1 MSLGTDAT
9 MRSDPPVSAP
19 DHPATA
25 LPDGPSAHPLVQS
38 PVFARDPQ
46 GALLRARARY
56 GPVFT
61 LRLAGVGPVVVAA
74 TTDALEVIADADPGG
89 SSAGTAR
96 RGVLPQAARA
106 SMFGSDGD
114 EHREV
119 RARIAPPFDARRVAD
134 REAAMAERAA
144 AHVASWPVGRPFRLL
159 SRARTLAE
167 DLFVRFVL
175 GVEDDVRARMVVQ
188 AVGATLRTPGNP
200 PLTPPDRD
208 EQRPLG
214 PLVHAEFHRRLRP
227 LRGLLTREVA
237 DRRSGRIPMGDG
249 ILGHVAATGLSDER
263 IVDELLVVLA
273 AAQEPMAIALTRV
286 LDRYARDPELVA
298 ALDRDGP
305 DAPAFDAVASEA
317 LRLHPPALASLRTL
331 TRDVEVGG
339 HALPAGTDVM
349 VSFTLLNRDPTVFPD
364 PARFDPSRFLD
375 GPPPPTFLPFGIGER
390 RCPGEPLAGAELRA
404 SVPAVLSALRLRP
417 LSREPERAVQRAT
430 VLVPQRSA
438 LVVASRR

>member
-1 MSLGTDAT
+1 
-9 MRSDPPVSAP
+9 MRADPSP
-19 DHPATA
+19 A
-25 LPDGPSAHPLVQS
+25 LPPGPTAHPLAQAA
-38 PVFARDPQ
+38 VFARDPQ

-61 LRLAGVGPVVVAA
+61 LRFAGVGPVVVAA
-74 TTDALEVIADADPGG
+74 TSDAIELVADADPTA
-89 SSAGTAR
+89 SRAGEAR
-96 RGVLPQAARA
+96 RRVLPQASAR

-114 EHREV
+114 EHRQV
-119 RARIAPPFDARRVAD
+119 RARITPPFDARRVAE
-134 REAAMAERAA
+134 REVAMTERAR
-144 AHVASWPVGRPFRLL
+144 AHVKTWPIGRPFRLL
-159 SRARTLAE
+159 SRTRTLAE

-188 AVGATLRTPGNP
+188 AVGAALRTPGNP

-214 PLVHAEFHRRLRP
+214 PLLHAEFERRLRP

-249 ILGHVAATGLSDER
+249 ILAHVAASELSDER

-286 LDRYARDPELVA
+286 LDRFARDPALVD

-331 TRDVEVGG
+331 TRDVVVGG
-339 HALPAGTDVM
+339 HALSAGTDVM
-349 VSFTLLNRDPTVFPD
+349 VAFTLLNRDPATFPD
-364 PARFDPSRFLD
+364 PDRFAPSRFLD

-390 RCPGEPLAGAELRA
+390 RCPGEPLAGVELRA
-404 SVPAVLSALRLRP
+404 TVPTVLAALRLRP

-438 LVVASRR
+438 LVVATRR

>member
-1 MSLGTDAT
+1 MPP
-9 MRSDPPVSAP
+9 DPTPTL
-19 DHPATA
+19 PA
-25 LPDGPSAHPLVQS
+25 GPTAHPIAQAAT
-38 PVFARDPQ
+38 FARDPQ

-61 LRLAGVGPVVVAA
+61 LRLFGVGPVVVAA
-74 TTDALEVIADADPGG
+74 TADAFEVVADADPDG
-89 SSAGTAR
+89 SRAGEAR
-96 RGVLPQAARA
+96 RGVLPQAAA
-106 SMFGSDGD
+106 GSMFGSDGD

-119 RARIAPPFDARRVAD
+119 RTRIASPFDARRVAD

-159 SRARTLAE
+159 SRTRTLAE

-175 GVEDDVRARMVVQ
+175 GIEDDVRARMVVQ

-214 PLVHAEFHRRLRP
+214 PVLHAEFERRLRP
-227 LRGLLTREVA
+227 LRGLLAREVA
-237 DRRSGRIPMGDG
+237 DRRAGRVPTGDG
-249 ILGHVAATGLSDER
+249 ILGHVAASGLSDER

-286 LDRYARDPELVA
+286 LDRYARDPELVD

-317 LRLHPPALASLRTL
+317 LRLHPPALATLRTL

-349 VSFTLLNRDPTVFPD
+349 VPFTLLNRDPTVFAD
-364 PARFDPSRFLD
+364 PARFHPARFLD
-375 GPPPPTFLPFGIGER
+375 GPPPATFLPFGIGER
-390 RCPGEPLAGAELRA
+390 RCPGEPLAGVELRA

-438 LVVASRR
+438 LMVATRR